1 MAQRNKNT
9 DFQEK
14 VKNEQGRFQAYYFNN
29 LELLDPANRFAGRPR
44 RLTTLNSTTD
54 LATARTN
61 TGLSLTDHFR
71 IYSTM
76 PLRKLYPDLYTTAIG
91 RLTTLAYSGTYRTIT
106 IPDAARH
113 VMFMVWGAGGQ
124 SAATPGGGG
133 AYIEGFLPVTPGEQL
148 RIIVG
153 SGGNRGK
160 QQSDVDGGGGY
171 GGEQMKAG
179 GGRTAVQRYVSGA
192 WTDVVVAGG
201 GGGGGNSD
209 ATGIGG
215 GGDATATGTAYV
227 GRAGNTFKS
236 RSISAYSNQCGGGGS
251 QTTGGLGV
259 NGNAFPSTYG
269 GGKGIGGNAGNYSGG
284 GGGGWYGGGGGGQS
298 PPHHGAGGGGSSYGD
313 LLINFRGEDGNDGVG
328 GGSSSPYRINNAGNQ
343 NSDGLLIYQFYDYL
357 PA

>member
-1 MAQRNKNT
+1 MSAQNT
-9 DFQEK
+9 NRDFQQK
-14 VKNEQGRFQAYYFNN
+14 VKNEEGRFQAYYYNN
-29 LELLDPANRFAGRPR
+29 LALLDPDNKLAGRPR
-44 RLTTLNSTTD
+44 KLLSLKSTTD
-54 LATARTN
+54 LNNGRIN
-61 TGLSLTDHFR
+61 NQLSLTDQFR
-71 IYSTM
+71 IYSTI
-76 PLRKLYPDLYTTAIG
+76 PIRALYPGFYPTAISP
-91 RLTTLAYSGTYRTIT
+91 LTSLTYSGTYRTLT
-106 IPDAARH
+106 VNSDARY
-113 VMFMVWGAGGQ
+113 VMLMMWGGGGQ
-124 SAATPGGGG
+124 SASTPGGGG
-133 AYIEGFLPVTPGEQL
+133 AYIQGYLPVTPGEQL

-179 GGRTAVQRYVSGA
+179 GGRTAVQRFVSGA

-298 PPHHGAGGGGSSYGD
+298 PPHHGAGGGGSSYSD
-313 LLINFRGEDGNDGVG
+313 LLVDFSGEDGNDGVG
-328 GGSSSPYRINNAGNQ
+328 GGSTSPYRLNQAGNQ
-343 NSDGLLIYQFYDYL
+343 NRDGLLYYQYYQYL
-357 PA
+357 P